1 MILPLPFAMRLSR
14 SPFILV
20 SDELMSSPVNVK
32 CSNLGCGKLNPVY
45 GDVFPGREYTCVFC
59 WQLFKAQPK
68 SSVETVDKGKRVRW
82 KKTSRRKESR
92 PQNRNMRKPLL

>member
-1 MILPLPFAMRLSR
+1 MRLSR

-59 WQLFKAQPK
+59 GQLFKAQPK
-68 SSVETVDKGKRVRW
+68 SSVETVDKGKRVRG
-82 KKTSRRKESR
+82 KKTPRRKESR